1 MERLFHLS
9 SLAIMGM
16 GKNTGKTSFLN
27 LIIEE
32 ARVHHRD
39 RTLALTSIGR
49 DGEERDLVTRGE
61 KPKIYVSEGT
71 LIATSEGLLSR
82 CDVTRE
88 IMESTPI
95 FSALGRIIIFRA
107 RSDGFVEIAGPSRS
121 SDLLE
126 IEKSMRRIQEDCLFI
141 VDGALSRMSFSTR
154 TEGAVLCTG
163 VSVSQSQDRI
173 LEKTRNALSAL
184 TLPKTAHQLPEE
196 EGRAFVKSGDWKSV
210 RGELALSLGK
220 EMRKDLSEDT
230 EAIYIKGAAT
240 DQLFSELL
248 ADEHFRNLDVI
259 LGDGT
264 RLLISSE
271 MMERLSRRKLSLQVV
286 EKIRVEEIIVNPYD
300 QGGFEVDI
308 ERLMQ
313 RIQKETEIPVKS
325 LRALKEGK

>member
-184 TLPKTAHQLPEE
+184 TLPKTTHQLPIK
-196 EGRAFVKSGDWKSV
+196 EGRAFVKSGNWKSV
-210 RGELALSLGK
+210 HGELALSLGK
-220 EMRKDLSEDT
+220 ELRKDLSENT

-240 DQLFSELL
+240 DQLFAELL

-308 ERLMQ
+308 ERLME

-325 LRALKEGK
+325 LRVLKEGK

>member
-1 MERLFHLS
+1 MERLFRLS

-27 LIIEE
+27 LIIDE
-32 ARVHHRD
+32 ARIHHRE

-49 DGEERDLVTRGE
+49 DGEERDLVTKGE
-61 KPKIYVSEGT
+61 KPKIYVTEGT

-107 RSDGFVEIAGPSRS
+107 LSDGFVEIAGPSRS

-126 IEKSMRRIQEDCLFI
+126 IEKSMRRMEEHCLFI

-163 VSVSQSQDRI
+163 VSVSQSQDKI
-173 LEKTRNALSAL
+173 LEKTRNALRAL
-184 TLPKTAHQLPEE
+184 TLPKTAHKLPEE
-196 EGRAFVKSGDWKSV
+196 EGRAFVKKGNWQSV

-220 EMRKDLSEDT
+220 ELRKDLSEDT

-240 DQLFSELL
+240 DQLFAELL

-264 RLLISSE
+264 RLLISPE
-271 MMERLSRRKLSLQVV
+271 MMDRLLRRKIHLQVV

-308 ERLMQ
+308 EKLIG

-325 LRALKEGK
+325 LRALKEGR

>member
-184 TLPKTAHQLPEE
+184 TLPKTTHQLPIK
-196 EGRAFVKSGDWKSV
+196 EGRAFVKSGNWKSV
-210 RGELALSLGK
+210 HGELALSLGK
-220 EMRKDLSEDT
+220 ELRKDLSSDT

-271 MMERLSRRKLSLQVV
+271 MMERLTRRKLSLQVV

-308 ERLMQ
+308 ERLME

-325 LRALKEGK
+325 LRVLKEGK

>member
-184 TLPKTAHQLPEE
+184 TLPKTTHQLPVK
-196 EGRAFVKSGDWKSV
+196 EGRAFVKSGNWKSV
-210 RGELALSLGK
+210 HGELALSLGK
-220 EMRKDLSEDT
+220 ELRKDLSENT

-240 DQLFSELL
+240 DQLFAELL

-308 ERLMQ
+308 ERLMG

-325 LRALKEGK
+325 LRVLKEGK